1 MTRQAFNTIDVARLE
16 VAIKPTTPYNLVP
29 NPSGAL
35 GAWGWVTPDAS
46 YMTREPGAAD
56 VLNHVVDTGVTNA
69 RFMTEPM
76 PITGGHYAAAAFVV
90 PPPVVG
96 SNAPV
101 TYRIEWLT
109 SAYASISLTTASN
122 AAAEGTYSLAA
133 VQAPS
138 NAAFFRLHFTQASA
152 GTARLTGV
160 RAATSPTA
168 AALVGDT
175 LLNLVTNPSFEVD
188 LSGWTAANSTL
199 ARTTV
204 SASVGTASMQINNPI
219 PSPQYNAATT
229 DVAVEGGKDYTLS
242 ARFSPWASGG
252 SPRLI
257 ITWLDGGGTPLDASG
272 PATTAGTWTT
282 FAITHTAPPGAT
294 MARLTVGHTNP
305 SSGYT
310 RVDAVAFHEGTSATY
325 FDGTTAAAGTY
336 SYAWT
341 GAAHASTSKRTNTN
355 LTGLAAV
362 EWRNII
368 GPTHSIKTARE
379 SLNVGTL
386 EAELLD
392 ANLDPATSSTLRPGG
407 AVRLLVLVNGVW
419 EPLFVGETD
428 RLTVKYDDKR
438 RPVRPPRVSLTAVD
452 MTRRLASAQ
461 RTQGVGAIADLP
473 HVLEGAG
480 VPWNVNGSTAQ
491 LLASPTI
498 VSVNDNA
505 TALDQIALTRDSTAA
520 HAWVD
525 RNGALVATTAA
536 GNLLDGLNPS
546 FESASAAN
554 WTFGGGTLT
563 STSASDAPDGGRVGV
578 FVSNATAANYVSTGY
593 ATVTPGRT
601 YTGAMH
607 VKMQGAAAN
616 YQAILLWYSDTT
628 YLGAKTAPTVLSTA
642 LSGVEYRRLLVSG
655 VAPATANRVYLQ
667 IKPTTTL
674 ASGAGFNVDDAW
686 IMRGGVL
693 DDARY
698 SDIEVAF
705 SSEAC
710 INAVEV
716 DALTLVPA
724 ATPTGGLY
732 FTSEVVPYGPY
743 ERSTS
748 IAQWGRRARKF
759 TVHGLNAAQ
768 VSTLATAILDRNANP
783 SVTVSSLTVP
793 MRTAADLE
801 DTLRDLGDIV
811 QVSNAG
817 RGIKP
822 VLRVTSV
829 EHSIESEP
837 RKWLTTLGF
846 TTSGSVAS
854 PTVAPDVQS
863 APGYADTAWTD
874 ISLANG
880 WVNYSPPTSGF
891 TVAQYRRLN
900 GVVHLR
906 GLISGNSRTSDLIW
920 TAPVGFRHGKFSALW
935 AQCSDTGTTRIDTDS
950 AGNVM
955 RNGGGVGFIS
965 LNGISY
971 PADQ

>member
-16 VAIKPTTPYNLVP
+16 VAIKPSTPYNLVP

-46 YMTREPGAAD
+46 YMTRETIADD
-56 VLNHVVDTGVTNA
+56 VLNHVVATGVTNA

-96 SNAPV
+96 SSAPV
-101 TYRIEWLT
+101 TYRVEWLT
-109 SAYASISLTTASN
+109 SAYASISLTTAAN
-122 AAAEGTYSLAA
+122 ASAPGTYSLAA

-138 NAAFFRLHFTQASA
+138 NAAFFRLHFTQASE

-175 LLNLVTNPSFEVD
+175 LLNRVTNPSFEVD

-199 ARTTV
+199 ARTTM

-242 ARFSPWASGG
+242 ARFSPWSSGG
-252 SPRLI
+252 FPRLI
-257 ITWLDGGGTPLDASG
+257 ITWLDGGGTALDVSG

-282 FAITHTAPPGAT
+282 FSITHTAPPGAT

-368 GPTHSIKTARE
+368 GPTHTIKTARE

-452 MTRRLASAQ
+452 MTRRLAGAQ

-480 VPWNVNGSTAQ
+480 VPWRVDGSTAQ
-491 LLASPTI
+491 LLVAPTV

-505 TALDQIALTRDSTAA
+505 TALDQVALTRDSKAA

-525 RNGALVATTAA
+525 RKGVLVAR
-536 GNLLDGLNPS
+536 S
-546 FESASAAN
+546 
-554 WTFGGGTLT
+554 
-563 STSASDAPDGGRVGV
+563 SASDVFYSDPTAYTTTRFQSWPVRTALQNKIGQPVVVTLDLRTDAPTGIAVYPYQNSGISIADSKV
-578 FVSNATAANYVSTGY
+578 FN
-593 ATVTPGRT
+593 VTPTWAT
-601 YTGAMH
+601 YSFATSVKDWTVGAGLSQGELAIYDQSDAGGNVYVRNVRIETGP
-607 VKMQGAAAN
+607 V
-616 YQAILLWYSDTT
+616 
-628 YLGAKTAPTVLSTA
+628 
-642 LSGVEYRRLLVSG
+642 RLLDE
-655 VAPATANRVYLQ
+655 P
-667 IKPTTTL
+667 
-674 ASGAGFNVDDAW
+674 
-686 IMRGGVL
+686 
-693 DDARY
+693 RY
-698 SDIEVAF
+698 SDLEVAF

-716 DALTLVPA
+716 EALALVPA
-724 ATPTGGLY
+724 STPTGGLY
-732 FTSEVVPYGPY
+732 YSTEAVPYGPF
-743 ERSTS
+743 EDRFS
-748 IAQWGRRARKF
+748 IAQWGRRSRKF
-759 TVHGLNAAQ
+759 TVHGLNSSQ
-768 VSTLATAILDRNANP
+768 VSALADAILVRNANP
-783 SVTVSSLTVP
+783 VVTVSSVTLP
-793 MRTAADLE
+793 MRTSADLA
-801 DTLRDLGDIV
+801 DTLRDLGEIV
-811 QVSNAG
+811 QVQSTA
-817 RGIKP
+817 RGISP
-822 VLRVTSV
+822 TMRVTSV

-846 TTSGSVAS
+846 TTSGSVAA
-854 PTVAPDVQS
+854 PTVPPEIKQGATTAGGLAVTNGAGVNAAGTSVYVRS
-863 APGYADTAWTD
+863 AAGVATLNVNLTTTAA
-874 ISLANG
+874 LA
-880 WVNYSPPTSGF
+880 SGATLF
-891 TVAQYRRLN
+891 TVPVPPRVTDAFFIELTVAGSGAGEDHRR
-900 GVVHLR
+900 VHLTPTTGVAQLQGTLGAGIILR
-906 GLISGNSRTSDLIW
+906 GSIT
-920 TAPVGFRHGKFSALW
+920 
-935 AQCSDTGTTRIDTDS
+935 
-950 AGNVM
+950 
-955 RNGGGVGFIS
+955 
-965 LNGISY
+965 Y
-971 PADQ
+971 PI